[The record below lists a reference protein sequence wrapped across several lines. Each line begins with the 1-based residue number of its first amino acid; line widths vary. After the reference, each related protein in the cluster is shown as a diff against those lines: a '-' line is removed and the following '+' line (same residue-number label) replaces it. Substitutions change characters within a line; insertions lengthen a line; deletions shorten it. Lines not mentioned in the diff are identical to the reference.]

1 MYQRQATQD
10 IVLMLMLQYACL
22 WTLGQLQQQPQ
33 LLSFSSIGFAASLSG
48 WEHYSC
54 RTCFSISALVIKIY
68 QSQVVIASL
77 EQAFIHIQCIRM
89 HYIYIFVHVVTRLV
103 NGHVCTIL
111 RHVGREGVTVSERG
125 RVKSRWRHTFK
136 SFIVHVKL
144 KIESDT

>member
-22 WTLGQLQQQPQ
+22 WILGQLQQQPQ

-89 HYIYIFVHVVTRLV
+89 HYRLLRLYIYMYVYIYIY
-103 NGHVCTIL
+103 
-111 RHVGREGVTVSERG
+111 
-125 RVKSRWRHTFK
+125 TFK
-136 SFIVHVKL
+136 SMTSPAFDPPPFRNCHTFSGQNVVIGSTHVHLQVW
-144 KIESDT
+144 